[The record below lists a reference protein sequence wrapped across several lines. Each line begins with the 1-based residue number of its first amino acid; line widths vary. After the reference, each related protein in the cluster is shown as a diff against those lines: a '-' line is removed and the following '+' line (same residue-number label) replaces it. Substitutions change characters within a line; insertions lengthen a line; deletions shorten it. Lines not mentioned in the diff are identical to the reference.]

1 MEYLAKTISK
11 NGGIA
16 AVTIQ
21 EGADRLRELEAE
33 LVAAQA
39 ECLEQARLLGISGS
53 REASLIARA
62 EKAEAEVER
71 LIARLYK
78 GCDDERD
85 MAISEGPGHDVC
97 GLASELTT
105 RAEKAEAELAKVLTQ
120 LQIITDFAANPN
132 VQELAQVRAELT
144 AMQVRAEKAEAAS
157 LEQARLLGMSAS
169 REASLLSKISQLE
182 QQLEKNNS

>member
-1 MEYLAKTISK
+1 MNTTPRTETTALIAAMEYLAKTISK

-39 ECLEQARLLGISGS
+39 ECLEQARLLGMSG
-53 REASLIARA
+53 
-62 EKAEAEVER
+62 
-71 LIARLYK
+71 
-78 GCDDERD
+78 
-85 MAISEGPGHDVC
+85 
-97 GLASELTT
+97 
-105 RAEKAEAELAKVLTQ
+105 
-120 LQIITDFAANPN
+120 
-132 VQELAQVRAELT
+132 
-144 AMQVRAEKAEAAS
+144 
-157 LEQARLLGMSAS
+157 S